1 MYIFFAL
8 GLNKPCLYDKI
19 IIEATKKKRR
29 RTMTDK
35 ISLPYPTPHINAK
48 PEDFA
53 KTVLM
58 PGDPLRAK
66 LIAEKYIE
74 KPKLIN
80 EVRGML
86 GYTGS
91 YKGKPVTVF
100 ASGMGMP
107 SMGIYAYELYNF
119 FGVERIIRIGT
130 AGALTDKVNIADII
144 IAEGACTNS
153 DFAKKYGLL
162 GTYAPIADFSLLFG
176 AYENAKALGVP
187 FHVGNVLTSDHF
199 YTEQPSQALDFAK
212 MGVLCTEMETAA
224 LYMTAARAGKAAL
237 AMLTISD
244 SLVTGETTTS
254 EERRTKLGDMI
265 KIALETAARF

>member
-1 MYIFFAL
+1 MKE
-8 GLNKPCLYDKI
+8 N
-19 IIEATKKKRR
+19 
-29 RTMTDK
+29 

-66 LIAEKYIE
+66 FIAENFIDS
-74 KPKLIN
+74 PKCIN

-86 GYTGS
+86 GYTGK

-107 SMGIYAYELYNF
+107 SMGIYSYELYNF

-130 AGALTDKVNIADII
+130 AGALTDKVNVADII
-144 IAEGACTNS
+144 IAQGACTNS
-153 DFAKKYGLL
+153 SFSEKFGLL
-162 GTYAPIADFSLLFG
+162 GSFSPIADFSLLHG
-176 AYENAKALGVP
+176 AYNNAKKLGVP
-187 FHVGNVLTSDHF
+187 FNVGNILSSDHF
-199 YTEQPSQALDFAK
+199 YTENIGQSLEYAK
-212 MGVLCTEMETAA
+212 LGVLCTEMEAAA

-237 AMLTISD
+237 ALLTISD

-265 KIALETAARF
+265 TIALETAAELE